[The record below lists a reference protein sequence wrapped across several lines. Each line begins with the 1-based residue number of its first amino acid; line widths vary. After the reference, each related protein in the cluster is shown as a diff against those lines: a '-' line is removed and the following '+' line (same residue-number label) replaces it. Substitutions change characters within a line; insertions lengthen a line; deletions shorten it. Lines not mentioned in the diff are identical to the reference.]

1 MSYYTACGMSEYTSA
16 SPRRTG
22 VFGLPTH
29 YFIDREGVIRDRYLG
44 PLKRDQM
51 EQRIERISRP

>member
-1 MSYYTACGMSEYTSA
+1 MSEYTSA